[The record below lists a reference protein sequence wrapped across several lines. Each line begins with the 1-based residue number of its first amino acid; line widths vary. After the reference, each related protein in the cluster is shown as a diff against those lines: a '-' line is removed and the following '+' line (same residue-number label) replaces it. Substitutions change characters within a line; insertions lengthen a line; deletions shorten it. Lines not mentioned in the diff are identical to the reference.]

1 MDALVLDQVH
11 KAYNNTRAVNGL
23 SARIPAGIIQGF
35 LGPNGAGKTTTLRMV
50 MNILQPDSGRIE
62 VLGHSSHVQKD
73 NRVAYMPEE
82 RGLYP
87 KMTVGNMLA
96 YIGAMKGMNRQAM
109 SSAINEW
116 LEKVG
121 LSQCLKKRV
130 EELSR
135 GMQQKI
141 QFIATVINKPALVIF
156 DEPFQGLDPVNLEMI
171 RNLMVELRDS
181 GTTVIL
187 STHMMD
193 LAERLCD
200 SLILIN
206 RGEKAL
212 HGTFYEIRAT
222 YTSNVVLLEAE
233 GALDFLD
240 TLPMVNAISRT
251 GRLLEIDLN
260 SNGDPQALLQAVMA
274 RASVVRFEV
283 KRPSLHEIFVQKVG
297 EA

>member
-212 HGTFYEIRAT
+212 HGTFDEIRAT